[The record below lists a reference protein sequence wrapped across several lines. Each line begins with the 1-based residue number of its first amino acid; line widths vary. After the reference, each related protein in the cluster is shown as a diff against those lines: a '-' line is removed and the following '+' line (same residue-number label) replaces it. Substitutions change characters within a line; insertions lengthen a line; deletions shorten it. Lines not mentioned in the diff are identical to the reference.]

1 MWITLIALVVP
12 LGLDTFAVAAA
23 LGMSGLRRRDRTR
36 VTLLFTSFEM
46 GMPIVGI
53 VLGAVAGAV
62 AGKAA
67 DYLAIALLIALG
79 AFMLWPRRR
88 DNSARLGLLAPTRR
102 LAALGRGIS
111 ISLHALAIGLT
122 LGRL

>member
-67 DYLAIALLIALG
+67 DYVAIAIFIALG
-79 AFMLWPRRR
+79 VFMLWPRRR
-88 DNSARLGLLAPTRR
+88 DNSERLGLLTRT
-102 LAALGRGIS
+102 S
-111 ISLHALAIGLT
+111 GLSASVT
-122 LGRL
+122 GTIVN

>member
-23 LGMSGLRRRDRTR
+23 LGMSGLTRRDRAR

-67 DYLAIALLIALG
+67 DYVAIAILIALG
-79 AFMLWPRRR
+79 VFMLWPRRS
-88 DNSARLGLLAPTRR
+88 DNSARLGCWGGRAGSPPSGSGSASASASRR
-102 LAALGRGIS
+102 S
-111 ISLHALAIGLT
+111 
-122 LGRL
+122 